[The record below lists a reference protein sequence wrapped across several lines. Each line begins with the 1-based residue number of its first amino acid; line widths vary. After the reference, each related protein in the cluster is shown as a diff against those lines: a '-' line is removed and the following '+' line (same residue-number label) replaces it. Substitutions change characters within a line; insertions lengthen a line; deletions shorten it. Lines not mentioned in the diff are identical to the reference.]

1 MSIIIRLQNL
11 PLSASSLDIRRFFNG
26 LLIPDG
32 GVHII
37 GGPDKIAFIAFSTDE
52 DARQAMA
59 RQYDSTIKDTEI
71 KLFLSSR
78 NEMKQVIDK
87 ARSQNLSKATASST
101 AASSSL
107 NQQQQ
112 QQKQANSQPSIS
124 LGKARVRNAHPRS
137 SNIFGNTQC

>member
-11 PLSASSLDIRRFFNG
+11 PLSASSLDIRRFFSG

-59 RQYDSTIKDTEI
+59 RQHEALIKDTKI
-71 KLFLSSR
+71 QLFLSSR

-87 ARSQNLSKATASST
+87 ARSQNLSKASASST
-101 AASSSL
+101 AASTSSA
-107 NQQQQ
+107 NSHQQ
-112 QQKQANSQPSIS
+112 QANSQPAVS
-124 LGKARVRNAHPRS
+124 LGKA
-137 SNIFGNTQC
+137 SN